1 MKCREKNTWKTTL
14 EEWQLANHAFS
25 LYNGSPLRSLFKRCV
40 ALCYTDCHE
49 SWPIKVVDVA
59 SH

>member
-14 EEWQLANHAFS
+14 EEWQLANHAFLLQRLS
-25 LYNGSPLRSLFKRCV
+25 TQIFAKRFCG
-40 ALCYTDCHE
+40 LCYTDCHE